1 LAPNLRSFV
10 DELHS
15 VSDGFDEE
23 EEASAKS
30 ILVAAIVLGMI
41 AFHESR
47 LIHRDLK
54 STKLLLDDEHR
65 RRISDFR
72 SNLD

>member
-1 LAPNLRSFV
+1 LAPNLHSFV
-10 DELHS
+10 DDFHS
-15 VSDGFDEE
+15 VSDGFDE

-41 AFHESR
+41 AFHEFR

-54 STKLLLDDEHR
+54 STKLLLDDDHR